1 MASATMK
8 TQSTRF
14 IVGTNSYFDQEMPSL
29 ARDFSE
35 YDAVDRRFMPFSF
48 NTDSSDDPRYQE
60 LQQKMM
66 DFGWR
71 LNEDE
76 DGRQYFTH
84 PTYQGT
90 EYDVYYHTLK
100 NGRSV
105 SLPIVP
111 REEDPKGL
119 GCSLIITHGT
129 GYYKVETNEWKSYWD
144 NRNGRRRARYLN
156 YLDKRQKKR
165 EEFVEMAKTDSSIKV
180 WTKDTPRCDPLT
192 WEHNNRTT
200 LGQYGELV

>member
-8 TQSTRF
+8 TQSNRF
-14 IVGTNSYFDQEMPSL
+14 IVGSKSYFDQGMPSL

-84 PTYQGT
+84 PTYQDT

-111 REEDPKGL
+111 REKTPK
-119 GCSLIITHGT
+119 
-129 GYYKVETNEWKSYWD
+129 D
-144 NRNGRRRARYLN
+144 
-156 YLDKRQKKR
+156 
-165 EEFVEMAKTDSSIKV
+165 
-180 WTKDTPRCDPLT
+180 
-192 WEHNNRTT
+192 
-200 LGQYGELV
+200 

>member
-1 MASATMK
+1 MASTTK
-8 TQSTRF
+8 TQSNRF
-14 IVGTNSYFDQEMPSL
+14 IVGTKSYFDQEMPRL

-48 NTDSSDDPRYQE
+48 NMDNSDDGHYQE

-76 DGRQYFTH
+76 DGHQYFTH

-105 SLPIVP
+105 TTNGCFVNFCGSEKKSELF
-111 REEDPKGL
+111 EENEQI
-119 GCSLIITHGT
+119 S
-129 GYYKVETNEWKSYWD
+129 ET
-144 NRNGRRRARYLN
+144 
-156 YLDKRQKKR
+156 
-165 EEFVEMAKTDSSIKV
+165 V
-180 WTKDTPRCDPLT
+180 
-192 WEHNNRTT
+192 TT
-200 LGQYGELV
+200 LQKLSEETKENSETK